1 MFPILYIGA
10 KLWKRTPTVRP
21 SEMDFYSGLAEI
33 EADTYDEPPP
43 RNKMEAFWQW
53 LVSDKIEGFCTG
65 RLIVSIDV
73 RGCYLSSIVALNCS
87 ILERC
92 PT

>member
-1 MFPILYIGA
+1 MFPILYVVA
-10 KLWKRTPTVRP
+10 KFWKGTPTVRP
-21 SEMDFYSGLAEI
+21 SKMDFYSGLAEI

-53 LVSDKIEGFCTG
+53 LVSDEIEEFSIG

-73 RGCYLSSIVALNCS
+73 RGRYLSSIVES
-87 ILERC
+87 I
-92 PT
+92 TS

>member
-1 MFPILYIGA
+1 M
-10 KLWKRTPTVRP
+10 RP
-21 SEMDFYSGLAEI
+21 SKMDFSSGLAEI

-53 LVSDKIEGFCTG
+53 LVSDEIEEFSIG

-73 RGCYLSSIVALNCS
+73 RGRYLSSIVES
-87 ILERC
+87 ITSEC
-92 PT
+92 ITS